1 MLASSRAAA
10 GALRGVGALAR
21 RRLSAASAPASPLP
35 PPPPRGGLLSPASL
49 AWLAALGACSGCALL
64 YQHLRSRSDRAAAEA
79 VPLYEGNPV
88 VYLDVC
94 DGDEPVGRLVLQ
106 LRADAAPRTAE
117 NFRALCVGAM
127 GWGYRSSPLHSV
139 EKGRRV
145 FGGDFFGGGSSGF
158 SIYGD
163 TFEDEAGGL
172 ALVHGGPG
180 VVGMRNWG
188 PDTNNSQFYITQGR
202 LPELDGRCV
211 VVGNVMEGWEV
222 LAWLDKCAAV
232 SGGRFGKGHNFRIKH
247 SGELGKEYVL
257 EGKPRVNAPL
267 PQPPSAQPPTAQP

>member
-1 MLASSRAAA
+1 MRFARHFSSTFNPRKTNPFFSREVVGGMSLLGVVSGCAGLYQLTASRAATK
-10 GALRGVGALAR
+10 
-21 RRLSAASAPASPLP
+21 AAHSLP
-35 PPPPRGGLLSPASL
+35 
-49 AWLAALGACSGCALL
+49 
-64 YQHLRSRSDRAAAEA
+64 H
-79 VPLYEGNPV
+79 YEGNPLV
-88 VYLDVC
+88 FLDVY
-94 DGDEPVGRLVLQ
+94 DGDEEVGRVIVQ
-106 LRADAAPRTAE
+106 LRADAAPKASE

-127 GWGYRSSPLHSV
+127 GWGYKGSPLHAV
-139 EKGRRV
+139 EKGRRL
-145 FGGDFFGGGSSGF
+145 FGGDFFGSGQSGF

-257 EGKPRVNAPL
+257 EGKPRVKAPT
-267 PQPPSAQPPTAQP
+267 PTTAQPPSTQQSSAQP